1 MSHDPTHLDPLW
13 DCVSSRG
20 LEGSD
25 GVYVVGGW
33 VGRKD
38 GGTRRGRHCSF
49 PSKHHDT
56 AWLKLPLPLYFR
68 RFRATKKKC

>member
-1 MSHDPTHLDPLW
+1 MSYDFIYLDFFW
-13 DCVSSRG
+13 DCVSFRG

-38 GGTRRGRHCSF
+38 GGIRRGRYCSF
-49 PSKHHDT
+49 LSKYYDIV
-56 AWLKLPLPLYFR
+56 WLKLLLFLYFR
-68 RFRATKKKC
+68 RFRVIKKKC